1 MAIPVDCQGREY
13 STPVGTRVDP
23 DAIDPLLDLRADGVA
38 MDDHEAMGGFVRQE
52 WLADPSKVRLT
63 LLIERDPR
71 PNSGVDKQIVAETA
85 GIDECAQERGVSIG
99 DGLANRC
106 DRRFVAGRSDKA
118 RIRSVAFQALRSAKP
133 KPARQV
139 LDLAGENAQHD
150 LLMVA
155 EQEDRADVL
164 AAIDPQPFYDLGRA
178 WSAIDQVAE
187 EHQQDL
193 LRLISLD
200 LGVDVVEQPVEQVQ
214 TAVDV
219 ADDVS
224 AATLGTTRGAGT

>member
-1 MAIPVDCQGREY
+1 MAILFDCQGGED
-13 STPVGTRVDP
+13 SGPVGARVDP
-23 DAIDPLLDLRADGVA
+23 DAVDALLDLRPDGVA

-71 PNSGVDKQIVAETA
+71 PNSGMNKQIVAETA
-85 GIDECAQERGVSIG
+85 GIDERAQERGVSIG
-99 DGLANRC
+99 DGRANRC

-133 KPARQV
+133 KPVRQV

-164 AAIDPQPFYDLGRA
+164 AAIGPQPFYDLGRA
-178 WSAIDQVAE
+178 WSAIDEIAE

-193 LRLISLD
+193 FRLISLD
-200 LGVDVVEQPVEQVQ
+200 LGVDVVEQLVEQVE